1 MKRKVLVPIDGTERS
16 KHSLEFIKSIF
27 PSDKVELIIMN
38 VKELVFINGMIISD
52 ELTAAKE
59 MGDRILN
66 EALKEVPEYKSE
78 TYFTIGYPGDE
89 IVKKAKEDDIDIIV
103 MTKST
108 RKGLTR
114 MIGSVTVN
122 VVKHAKCSVM
132 IVPE

>member
-16 KHSLEFIKSIF
+16 KRSLEFIKSIF

-66 EALKEVPEYKSE
+66 EALKEVPEYKAE
-78 TYFTIGYPGDE
+78 TYFTFGYPGDE

-114 MIGSVTVN
+114 MIGSVTIN